1 MPWQGSIL
9 VKFLWCPGGFLY
21 LNGKNFIEIW
31 EIFGYDCVEYVM
43 YPFGSMPMILR
54 FGLLVALLSSYI
66 FFSQVLSCLTK
77 ISFFS
82 SSLAFCIPLV
92 LVCWSGLP
100 STVYLD

>member
-1 MPWQGSIL
+1 
-9 VKFLWCPGGFLY
+9 
-21 LNGKNFIEIW
+21 
-31 EIFGYDCVEYVM
+31 
-43 YPFGSMPMILR
+43 
-54 FGLLVALLSSYI
+54 
-66 FFSQVLSCLTK
+66 LTK